1 MWDELAQ
8 PLPPRWVPL
17 MGFLLPLGG
26 GKFCVARMFDLAHK
40 GWCRGKSGNDY
51 LDVETF
57 AVLTGVEVVRGS
69 IGVLRM
75 IRHKSRRYS
84 VGCTFAELL

>member
-17 MGFLLPLGG
+17 MGFLLPLAG
-26 GKFCVARMFDLAHK
+26 GKFCVARMFDL
-40 GWCRGKSGNDY
+40 WCRGKSGNDY

-57 AVLTGVEVVRGS
+57 AVLTGVEVVR
-69 IGVLRM
+69 
-75 IRHKSRRYS
+75 RHQRGAQDDQAQVKALQRRLQRSRTAVR
-84 VGCTFAELL
+84 